1 MQVAVA
7 TKEAP
12 TAPAATD
19 PAAGEAPD
27 RPLTFEDVRRS
38 RPYLF
43 SPTPLRNLSFRVI
56 SVVALLVID
65 LVSVGFALYGALAV
79 REVYYGHDPI
89 LWGVLWDAEGE
100 WFPFVALITVLVFWR
115 AGLYAEREYRAGF
128 GRVVSSLVVVALL
141 VLAFGLGTGYDFTTF
156 GVIPTALVM
165 AAVLDG
171 LLRGS
176 YDTISSEVLRLL
188 GVRRRAIV
196 VGEGEHLDH
205 LLRTLGSA
213 RGGIEYEFVGVVSG
227 TPDERRRLPH
237 LGRIENLRAVLSAH
251 PADELIVTDSD
262 YTERQVLH
270 LVELAHRGGV
280 KVRVA
285 PKTTELL
292 VQRADYVPG
301 QGIPLFELRP
311 PVFAGADWLVKR
323 TFDLVVS
330 SLIVIV
336 GLPLWL
342 AIAVAI
348 KLTSRGPVFYR
359 DPRIGLGGR
368 EFGMFKFRTM
378 VAGAAER
385 QPELERQNEAEGALF
400 KIRDDPRLTPVGAA
414 LRRFSIDELPNVLN
428 VLRGEMSLVGPRP
441 LPLRDYALL
450 DEWHRKRSDVLPGMT
465 GLWQI
470 SGRSDLSFDDLV
482 RLDFYYLEN
491 WSIWL
496 DISILAR
503 TLPAVLARRGA
514 Y

>member
-1 MQVAVA
+1 VA
-7 TKEAP
+7 TKEASP
-12 TAPAATD
+12 ADAATD
-19 PAAGEAPD
+19 PAAGASPAF
-27 RPLTFEDVRRS
+27 PAAVEDVRRS
-38 RPYLF
+38 RPYLL
-43 SPTPLRNLSFRVI
+43 SRAPLRFVAFRVG
-56 SVVALLVID
+56 SVAALVGID
-65 LVSVGFALYGALAV
+65 LVSVGFGLYGALAL

-100 WFPFVALITVLVFWR
+100 WLPFVALITVLVFWR
-115 AGLYAEREYRAGF
+115 AGLYAEREHRAGF
-128 GRVVSSLVVVALL
+128 GRVLSSLVVVVLL
-141 VLAFGLGTGYDFTTF
+141 VLAFGLGTGHDFTTF
-156 GVIPTALVM
+156 GLIPTALVM
-165 AAVLDG
+165 TAVLDG

-176 YDTISSEVLRLL
+176 YETISREALRLL

-205 LLRTLGSA
+205 LLRTLGPG
-213 RGGIEYEFVGVVSG
+213 RGGIDYAFLGVVSG
-227 TPDERRRLPH
+227 AAGDRRGLPH
-237 LGRIENLRAVLSAH
+237 LGEIERLKPILAAN

-262 YTERQVLH
+262 YSERELFQ
-270 LVELAHRGGV
+270 LVDVAHRSGV
-280 KVRVA
+280 KVRIA

-292 VQRADYVPG
+292 VQRAEYVPG
-301 QGIPLFELRP
+301 QGVPLFELRP
-311 PVFAGADWLVKR
+311 PVFAGADWVVKR
-323 TFDLVVS
+323 VFDLVVS
-330 SLIVIV
+330 GFVVVL

-342 AIAVAI
+342 VIAAAIMVS
-348 KLTSRGPVFYR
+348 SRGPVFYR

-385 QPELERQNEAEGALF
+385 QAELERRNEAEGALF
-400 KIRDDPRLTPVGAA
+400 KIRDDPRVTRVGAM

-441 LPLRDYALL
+441 LPIRDYALL
-450 DEWHRKRSDVLPGMT
+450 EDWHRKRDNVLPGMT

-470 SGRSDLSFDDLV
+470 SGRSDLSFDELV

-496 DISILAR
+496 DISILAK
-503 TLPAVLARRGA
+503 TVPAVLASRGA